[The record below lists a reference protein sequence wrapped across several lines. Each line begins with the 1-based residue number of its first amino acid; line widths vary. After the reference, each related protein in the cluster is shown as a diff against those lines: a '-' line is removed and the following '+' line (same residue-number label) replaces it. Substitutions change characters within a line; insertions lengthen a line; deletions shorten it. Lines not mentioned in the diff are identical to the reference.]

1 MTLLERKIKASDLFV
16 QALENEGIE
25 YVFALPGEPLKF
37 HDCVN
42 PSNFPA
48 ACHTAAFMYQGRPA
62 RAVLPAPQALV

>member
-25 YVFALPGEPLKF
+25 YVFALPGEPLKI

-42 PSNFPA
+42 PPNFPA
-48 ACHTAAFMYQGRPA
+48 ACHTAAFMDHQHA
-62 RAVLPAPQALV
+62 RAVLPAP